1 LGNNIPKI
9 SVIIPNY
16 NGAAYLGACLDSLAS
31 QSEKDFE
38 TIMVDNGS
46 ADNSVALAQNHMLKP
61 KIIRLEKNHGFSG
74 AVNRGIAQAQ
84 ADLIAVFNNDA
95 VAEEKW
101 LSRLA
106 GCVAQHMDMDFFA
119 SLVLR
124 MDNREVI
131 ESAGVGYSIQ
141 GRPQAIFEDEL
152 FPGKVAGMEVF
163 LASGA
168 AMLVRKR
175 LFEKVGM
182 LDEDY
187 FAYLEDVD
195 LFLRARLAGLKGMLA
210 EGAVAYHRGA
220 STVLGDR
227 PGPKRM
233 ESKERVFLISRNRF
247 YLLWDDVPTSLIV
260 FFSSFIFWGWLRG
273 FFYHLLKSGQ
283 VKAFLSGS
291 ATGFFSFLSRLQ
303 KRRRVRGLR
312 KISLSELA
320 SWMLKGH
327 KEL

>member
-1 LGNNIPKI
+1 
-9 SVIIPNY
+9 VIIPNY

-38 TIMVDNGS
+38 TILVDNGS
-46 ADNSVALAQNHMLKP
+46 TDNSVALAQNHPHKP
-61 KIIRLEKNHGFSG
+61 KIIKLEKNHGFSG
-74 AVNRGIAQAQ
+74 AVNRGIEQAR

-95 VAEEKW
+95 VADERW

-106 GCVAQHMDMDFFA
+106 ECSAQRKDMDFFA

-124 MDNREVI
+124 MDNREII

-141 GRPQAIFEDEL
+141 ARPQAIFEDEL
-152 FPGKVAGMEVF
+152 FSGKVAGMEVF

-168 AMLVRKR
+168 AMLVRKN
-175 LFEKVGM
+175 LFEKVGK

-195 LFLRARLAGLKGMLA
+195 LFLRARLAGFKGMLA
-210 EGAVAYHRGA
+210 EGAIAYHRGA
-220 STVLGDR
+220 STVLGDN

-233 ESKERVFLISRNRF
+233 ESKQRVSLISRNRW
-247 YLLWDDVPTSLIV
+247 YLIWDNLPASLIIL
-260 FFSSFIFWGWLRG
+260 FSPFIFWGWMRG

-283 VKAFLSGS
+283 IKAFLSGS
-291 ATGFFSFLSRLQ
+291 WTGFLSFPSRLQ
-303 KRRRVRGLR
+303 KRRTVKKLR
-312 KISLSELA
+312 KINLSEFV
-320 SWMLKGH
+320 SWMWRGC
-327 KEL
+327 KELR